1 MHTNDDD
8 DGMQVVVVAYT
19 YLTARFYARGSI
31 KKLGP
36 LIYKKKTLRFFIK
49 IFVVHVKC
57 ESRHTDTHCI

>member
-36 LIYKKKTLRFFIK
+36 LIYKKKPYDFLLKYLLFM
-49 IFVVHVKC
+49 
-57 ESRHTDTHCI
+57 